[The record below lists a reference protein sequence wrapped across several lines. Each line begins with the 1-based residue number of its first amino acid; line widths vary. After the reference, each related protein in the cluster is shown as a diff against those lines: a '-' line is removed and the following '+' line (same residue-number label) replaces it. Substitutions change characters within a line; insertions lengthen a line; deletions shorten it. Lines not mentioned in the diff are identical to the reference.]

1 MGPQL
6 LLNLIQCDLEAQ
18 KMFSPSHSDPLAA
31 VLTGPIENPCVD
43 ARKSIRHFQESH
55 SAKITE

>member
-18 KMFSPSHSDPLAA
+18 KMFFPSHLDPLAA
-31 VLTGPIENPCVD
+31 VLTGHIDNPCVD